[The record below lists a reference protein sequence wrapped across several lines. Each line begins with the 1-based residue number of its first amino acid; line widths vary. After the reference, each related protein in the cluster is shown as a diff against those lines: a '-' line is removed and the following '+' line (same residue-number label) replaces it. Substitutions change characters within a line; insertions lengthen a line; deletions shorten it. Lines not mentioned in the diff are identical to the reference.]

1 MDLTLLDAEL
11 RRDEGVRYNP
21 YNDSRGIP
29 TVGVGHNLQ
38 AVPIPAGWSYPLTDD
53 QVDTLLGH
61 DLTVTF
67 AGLDLHHPWWR
78 QMDEVRQRV
87 LANMAF
93 NLGETRL
100 DGFVNTLH
108 AMQTGDYL
116 GAAAGMEA
124 SAWACQVGARAK
136 RLIDAM
142 CTGIMPN
149 EPTT

>member
-1 MDLTLLDAEL
+1 MDMTLLDAEL
-11 RRDEGVRYNP
+11 RRDEGVRYSP
-21 YNDSRGIP
+21 YNDTKGIP

-38 AVPIPAGWSYPLTDD
+38 AVHLPAGWTYPLTDA

-61 DLTVTF
+61 DLIVTF
-67 AGLDLHHPWWR
+67 SGLDLHHPWWR

-100 DGFVNTLH
+100 DGFVNTLR

-116 GAAAGMEA
+116 GAAAGMST
-124 SAWACQVGARAK
+124 SAWASQVGNRAT
-136 RLIDAM
+136 RLIEAM
-142 CTGIMPN
+142 RTGIMPN
-149 EPTT
+149 EPTA

>member
-11 RRDEGVRYNP
+11 RRDEGVRYIP
-21 YNDSRGIP
+21 YNDNRGIP

-38 AVPIPAGWSYPLTDD
+38 AVPLPSGWSYPLTDD
-53 QVDTLLGH
+53 QVDSLLGH
-61 DLTVTF
+61 DLIVTF

-87 LANMAF
+87 LANIAF

-100 DGFVNTLH
+100 DGFVNTLR
-108 AMQTGDYL
+108 AMQTGNYI

-124 SAWACQVGARAK
+124 SAWYHQVGARAE
-136 RLIDAM
+136 RLTDAM
-142 CTGIMPN
+142 RTGVMPN
-149 EPTT
+149 EPAA